1 MEYSEAIGLARSTEL
16 KIAFLLFLVSFSAT
30 SQAPKNVIMCDPAD
44 AERCKTTIIE
54 GKPMRALAYEGTSVA
69 VGKPVA
75 TAEGDYR
82 VFVQVRQV
90 GPGKAEVK
98 PKNFSAVYSDS
109 ARTRFAFYDK
119 AAEINQRI
127 REANQ
132 AQQASGGDELDTP
145 KLSGGPRASQTTGTS
160 KAAKLGRLRKPDPN
174 EVAGRQD
181 EATGSRRG
189 APQAGTIVTPEMLY
203 LNRSTLRRGD
213 FAEGFVCFKKPR
225 RSKVHVGLSDP
236 LRQIDIPVNGVVF
249 RFSEELT
256 K

>member
-1 MEYSEAIGLARSTEL
+1 M
-16 KIAFLLFLVSFSAT
+16 KISLLLFLVSISAT
-30 SQAPKNVIMCDPAD
+30 SQSPENVIACDPAD
-44 AERCKTTIIE
+44 AEHCKTTIIE
-54 GKPMRALAYEGTSVA
+54 GKPMRELAYEGTSVA
-69 VGKPVA
+69 VGRAVA

-132 AQQASGGDELDTP
+132 AQQTGGDALDIPKRSGGSSP
-145 KLSGGPRASQTTGTS
+145 AQTTGTS

-174 EVAGRQD
+174 EIAGRQD
-181 EATGSRRG
+181 EATGSGRST
-189 APQAGTIVTPEMLY
+189 PQAGTTVTPEMLY
-203 LNRSTLRRGD
+203 LTRSTLRQGD
-213 FAEGFVCFKKPR
+213 FTMGFVYFKKPR

-249 RFSEELT
+249 RFYEELI